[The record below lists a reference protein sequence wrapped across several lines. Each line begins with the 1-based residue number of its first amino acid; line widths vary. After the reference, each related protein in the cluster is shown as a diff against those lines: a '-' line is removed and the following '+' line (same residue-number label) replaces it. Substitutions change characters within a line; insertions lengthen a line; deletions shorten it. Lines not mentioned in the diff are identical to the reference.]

1 MKTRG
6 TFADYSKERYPYE
19 PRRNILL
26 LAIAPTATISN
37 IAGTSSGIETFFSN
51 VYARETIS
59 GKFTIVVQHLID
71 KLKAKGMWNDE
82 IRQKIMNAQG
92 SVQHIED
99 LENSLDKQVFKTV
112 YECSPG
118 SQVDVAAV
126 WQKHI
131 DQAISRNL
139 YMKEHERNNLF
150 DIYMYAWKQGL
161 KSTYYC
167 FIEKNIQGEKYT
179 ENVNKRGARAGF
191 GAAAANTD
199 ATMST
204 ENTEGAPRRGFAGIR
219 MAAATASQ
227 EPVMVELSNIDFK
240 NVTDEQ
246 RAAIEA
252 KMRAEKGDEY
262 VEKLKAG
269 TLYGDACPV
278 DPFEKV
284 MCEHCQ

>member
-1 MKTRG
+1 M
-6 TFADYSKERYPYE
+6 
-19 PRRNILL
+19 
-26 LAIAPTATISN
+26 AIAPTATISN
-37 IAGTSSGIETFFSN
+37 IAGTASGIETFFSN

-59 GKFTIVVQHLID
+59 GKFTIIVQHLIE
-71 KLKAKGMWNDE
+71 KLKSKGMWNDE
-82 IRQKIMNAQG
+82 IRQKIMNEQG
-92 SVQHIED
+92 SVQHIEELNGIID
-99 LENSLDKQVFKTV
+99 RNVFKTV
-112 YECSPG
+112 YECSPA

-126 WQKHI
+126 WQKYV

-139 YMKEHERNNLF
+139 YVKEHERNNLF

-179 ENVNKRGARAGF
+179 ENVNKRGARIGF
-191 GAAAANTD
+191 GASEAPVS
-199 ATMST
+199 ATAEQSA
-204 ENTEGAPRRGFAGIR
+204 EAGERRGFGGIR
-219 MAAATASQ
+219 MAAATAST
-227 EPVMVELSNIDFK
+227 EAVSMTVELTNIDFK

-246 RAAIEA
+246 RSAIEA

-269 TLYGDACPV
+269 TLYGDSCPV

-284 MCEHCQ
+284 MCMGCQ